1 MFSLIQNI
9 KSEQIYEKS
18 LFLRGVHKKD
28 YKKIEEIFHER
39 LCNEIQQKNIKTY
52 DKVPQ
57 YFTSIN
63 KWIKQ
68 TNISCWYCFNQI
80 KSIPKFIP
88 KTIELKNIKSE
99 TDKIHNISTEGLF
112 CSFNCAQSYIDECYS
127 KDMYDHINKTNML
140 LFVYYLFHNKIISY
154 IKPSPSKYKMV
165 HFGGNLSIQ
174 EYENEILTMDL
185 NQQKEIEDINFS
197 ILCESYIKNI
207 H

>member
-1 MFSLIQNI
+1 MISLIQNI

-18 LFLRGVHKKD
+18 LFLKGIYKKD

-39 LCNEIQQKNIKTY
+39 LCNEIQQKNIKVY
-52 DKVPQ
+52 DKIPQ
-57 YFTSIN
+57 YFTSLN

-68 TNISCWYCFNQI
+68 TNISCWYCSNQI
-80 KSIPKFIP
+80 KNIPKFVP

-99 TDKIHNISTEGLF
+99 NEKIYNIFTEGLF
-112 CSFNCAQSYIDECYS
+112 CSFNCSQSYIDECYS

-140 LFVYYLFHNKIISY
+140 LFVYYIFNNKLISY

-165 HFGGNLSIQ
+165 HFGGNMTVQ
-174 EYENEILTMDL
+174 EYENEILSLDL

-197 ILCESYIKNI
+197 ILCETYIKNI

>member
-18 LFLRGVHKKD
+18 LFLRGIYKKD

-39 LCNEIQQKNIKTY
+39 LCNEIQQKNIKMY
-52 DKVPQ
+52 DKIPQ
-57 YFTSIN
+57 YFTNIN

-68 TNISCWYCFNQI
+68 TNISCWYCYNQI

-88 KTIELKNIKSE
+88 KTIETKNFNSE
-99 TDKIHNISTEGLF
+99 EEKIYNISVEGLF
-112 CSFNCAQSYIDECYS
+112 CSFNCAQAYIDECYS
-127 KDMYDHINKTNML
+127 KDIYDHINKTNML
-140 LFVYYLFHNKIISY
+140 LFLYYLFNNKIISY
-154 IKPSPSKYKMV
+154 IKPALSKFKMTQ
-165 HFGGNLSIQ
+165 FGGNLTQQ
-174 EYENEILTMDL
+174 EYENEILQMDS

-207 H
+207 N